1 LFAEGLGERE
11 GALAKI
17 RSQRHPLTG
26 DGRGGNMSE
35 NSSQQQ
41 EWNLEREGRLAIL
54 LRDLAC
60 AENAEE
66 KSDRLA
72 RLRLLTG
79 MDLGSEVKRWLTW
92 YLEEHLGLR
101 NAVNIIIEQAEG
113 EKDIAL
119 LQDEVVFGKAEYNW
133 CAIEKIK
140 NKDDMC
146 KLHML
151 YSDLES
157 PIQVDAEGPLSF
169 RRLTGLGGEELA
181 YFRGKSISQA
191 IFDEKVEVRH
201 LRVLKDYG
209 KIMMM
214 PLFPGATQR
223 AGAIIYAAAISQAMV
238 RFDEKV
244 TSLSYKDIAESFPGL
259 LERPYVVES
268 YRRLFAA
275 ALEKCR

>member
-1 LFAEGLGERE
+1 MAENTTSPR
-11 GALAKI
+11 
-17 RSQRHPLTG
+17 
-26 DGRGGNMSE
+26 
-35 NSSQQQ
+35 Q
-41 EWNLEREGRLAIL
+41 EWDVEREGRLAIL
-54 LRDLAC
+54 LRDLAR
-60 AENAEE
+60 AESE
-66 KSDRLA
+66 KEKEARLA
-72 RLRLLTG
+72 ELRLLTR
-79 MDLGSEVKRWLTW
+79 MDLGTEVRSWLAW

-101 NAVNIIIEQAEG
+101 NAVTILTGKEEG
-113 EKDIAL
+113 ESGESAALSL
-119 LQDEVVFGKAEYNW
+119 LQDEVVFAKAEYNW

-157 PIQVDAEGPLSF
+157 TIQVDVEGPLSF
-169 RRLTGLGGEELA
+169 RRLTGLSGEELA

-209 KIMMM
+209 KMMMM
-214 PLFPGATQR
+214 PLFPSATQR
-223 AGAIIYAAAISQAMV
+223 AGAIIYAAAISQALV